1 MFIEMNLIPFLLMIN
16 IFSCLKNRSI
26 CPGTGFRNSIRIIK
40 MGMIMWPGTESSI
53 QAAFFFFRV
62 EGAAKALADIF
73 IIFFSLYP
81 NIYIIIFFALFQ
93 VFAQYFLLFPLFYI
107 LASHFLCIIYI
118 ILFFFRAFC
127 AFYFYVVLFAIRAFC
142 VILYLKHINTI

>member
-73 IIFFSLYP
+73 IIFFRGIRCPLKSDRFCRFLFLQGLMKNQIQRKVCPFGQYVKESDSEVSSLDAW
-81 NIYIIIFFALFQ
+81 NND
-93 VFAQYFLLFPLFYI
+93 
-107 LASHFLCIIYI
+107 
-118 ILFFFRAFC
+118 
-127 AFYFYVVLFAIRAFC
+127 
-142 VILYLKHINTI
+142 KEK

>member
-1 MFIEMNLIPFLLMIN
+1 MFIEMNLIPLLLMIN

-73 IIFFSLYP
+73 IIFF
-81 NIYIIIFFALFQ
+81 
-93 VFAQYFLLFPLFYI
+93 
-107 LASHFLCIIYI
+107 
-118 ILFFFRAFC
+118 RG
-127 AFYFYVVLFAIRAFC
+127 IRCPVKVRTGSAGSFSSRG
-142 VILYLKHINTI
+142 

>member
-53 QAAFFFFRV
+53 QAVFFFFRV
-62 EGAAKALADIF
+62 GGGQSIGG
-73 IIFFSLYP
+73 
-81 NIYIIIFFALFQ
+81 YIHNLFQ
-93 VFAQYFLLFPLFYI
+93 RHPL
-107 LASHFLCIIYI
+107 SG
-118 ILFFFRAFC
+118 
-127 AFYFYVVLFAIRAFC
+127 
-142 VILYLKHINTI
+142 